1 MSKTG
6 TILSV
11 MKPIADILMNN
22 YTPYFIP
29 DFQRDFIWG
38 EKEVTEL
45 WEDIKADT
53 DVFQKETDEL
63 EGYLLGNIVLIQ
75 DDVNNRKIVVDGQQ
89 RLTTL
94 SLMGLA
100 LQMVIQKKIIDAE
113 GPTPTNAYSMVS
125 DLRKSYSI
133 VNDMGEFKDLKI
145 QHDSGLYFGQYYRK
159 LISGE
164 SDENDISTDADKNI
178 CAVFDKIYES
188 IDEELNNEQLFHFFA
203 YYKMKIMLIETT
215 APTEA
220 KAFQLFEILNDRGRS
235 LEPMDLIKN
244 IFLKAIV
251 TDLKSNTAKENFN
264 ENWRELI
271 NNLHIPKTPIQSS
284 TFLKY
289 FVVACY
295 GDNNKA
301 EDLYQYFKNKNL
313 SGQEVTEFVN
323 KMVQASRI
331 YANIENKNYGYFLD
345 DINMSIL
352 FEILKIK
359 QFNPILILFY
369 NETDD
374 IKREVLDRLT
384 RLGASILFSY
394 NQTNKIEGL
403 VPVLIQKYRED
414 DKIDKKKA
422 IKNLYI
428 ALDEQI
434 ELFAN
439 NVKSLLAE
447 KNHSGISGKVNS
459 KATSILEFIEMY
471 FNKTEMSLLKP
482 VRGKR
487 KNASVEHI
495 LPQHF
500 DFEKKYIKLSDLG
513 FESESELK
521 NYINRIGNLTLI
533 AGNANSSMGNAV
545 FEEKKAYYKMSNFVL
560 TSTIVEPKTTEIK
573 TGPDAKLCEMIN
585 QNEKQYGV
593 KEKYWT
599 KDLIDKRSH
608 DIASLMYNILIK
620 KI

>member
-1 MSKTG
+1 M
-6 TILSV
+6 
-11 MKPIADILMNN
+11 
-22 YTPYFIP
+22 
-29 DFQRDFIWG
+29 
-38 EKEVTEL
+38 
-45 WEDIKADT
+45 
-53 DVFQKETDEL
+53 

-100 LQMVIQKKIIDAE
+100 LQMIIQKKIIDTE
-113 GPTPTNAYSMVS
+113 DQTPANAYSMVS

-145 QHDSGLYFGQYYRK
+145 QHDSGLNFGQYYRK

-164 SDENDISTDADKNI
+164 SDENDILTDADKNI
-178 CAVFDKIYES
+178 CAVFDKMYES

-203 YYKMKIMLIETT
+203 YYKLKIMLIETT

-374 IKREVLDRLT
+374 IKREILDRLT
-384 RLGASILFSY
+384 RLGAAILFSY

-403 VPVLIQKYRED
+403 VPVLIRKYREAN
-414 DKIDKKKA
+414 KIDKKEA

-447 KNHSGISGKVNS
+447 KNHSGRNGKVNS

-471 FNKTEMSLLKP
+471 FNKNEMPILKP
-482 VRGKR
+482 ARGK
-487 KNASVEHI
+487 KASVEHI

-500 DFEKKYIKLSDLG
+500 NFEKNHVKLIDLG

-533 AGNANSSMGNAV
+533 AGNANSSMGNGV

-560 TSTIVEPKTTEIK
+560 TSTLIEPKTTEIK
-573 TGPDAKLCEMIN
+573 TGPEAQLYEMIN

>member
-1 MSKTG
+1 
-6 TILSV
+6 
-11 MKPIADILMNN
+11 
-22 YTPYFIP
+22 
-29 DFQRDFIWG
+29 
-38 EKEVTEL
+38 
-45 WEDIKADT
+45 
-53 DVFQKETDEL
+53 
-63 EGYLLGNIVLIQ
+63 
-75 DDVNNRKIVVDGQQ
+75 
-89 RLTTL
+89 
-94 SLMGLA
+94 
-100 LQMVIQKKIIDAE
+100 
-113 GPTPTNAYSMVS
+113 
-125 DLRKSYSI
+125 
-133 VNDMGEFKDLKI
+133 
-145 QHDSGLYFGQYYRK
+145 
-159 LISGE
+159 
-164 SDENDISTDADKNI
+164 
-178 CAVFDKIYES
+178 
-188 IDEELNNEQLFHFFA
+188 
-203 YYKMKIMLIETT
+203 MLIETT

-251 TDLKSNTAKENFN
+251 NDSKSNTNKENFN
-264 ENWRELI
+264 ENWRKLI
-271 NNLHIPKTPIQSS
+271 ENLRLPRRPIQSS

-295 GDNNKA
+295 GDNKKV

-313 SGQEVTEFVN
+313 SGQEVTNFIN

-331 YANIENKNYGYFLD
+331 YANIENKNYEHFLD
-345 DINMSIL
+345 DTNMPIL

-374 IKREVLDRLT
+374 IKREILDRLT

-403 VPVLIQKYRED
+403 VPVLIQNYQKD
-414 DKIDKKKA
+414 KKIDKAMA
-422 IKNLYI
+422 IKNLYN

-434 ELFAN
+434 EFFAN

-447 KNHSGISGKVNS
+447 KNHSGRNGKVNS

-471 FNKTEMSLLKP
+471 FNKNETPILKP
-482 VRGKR
+482 ARGK
-487 KNASVEHI
+487 KTSVEHI

-500 DFEKKYIKLSDLG
+500 DFTKKHIMLSDLG

-545 FEEKKAYYKMSNFVL
+545 FEEKKTYYKASNFIL

-573 TGPDAKLCEMIN
+573 TGPEAKLYAIIN
-585 QNEKQYGV
+585 KYENQYGV
-593 KEKYWT
+593 KENYWT
-599 KDLIDKRSH
+599 KSLIDKRSH
-608 DIASLMYNILIK
+608 DIANLMYNILIK
-620 KI
+620 KLE

>member
-22 YTPYFIP
+22 STPYFIP
-29 DFQRDFIWG
+29 DFQRNFVWG

-53 DVFQKETDEL
+53 NVFQKETNEL

-75 DDVNNRKIVVDGQQ
+75 DDINNRKIVVDGQQ

-100 LQMVIQKKIIDAE
+100 LQKIIQKKIINA
-113 GPTPTNAYSMVS
+113 GGTAPASAYSMIS
-125 DLRKSYSI
+125 DLSKSYSI
-133 VNDMGEFKDLKI
+133 VNDMGEFKDFKI
-145 QHDSGLYFGQYYRK
+145 KHADELYFGQYYRN
-159 LISGE
+159 LIRNSA
-164 SDENDISTDADKNI
+164 ENDISTDADKNI
-178 CAVFDKIYES
+178 CAVFDKLYES

-203 YYKMKIMLIETT
+203 YYKLKIMLIETT

-244 IFLKAIV
+244 IFLKAI
-251 TDLKSNTAKENFN
+251 DNDSKSNTDKDNFN
-264 ENWRELI
+264 ENWRKLI
-271 NNLHIPKTPIQSS
+271 ENLHLPRRPIQSS

-295 GDNNKA
+295 GENKKV
-301 EDLYQYFKNKNL
+301 EELYQYFKKTKNL
-313 SGQEVTEFVN
+313 SGQEVTDFVN

-331 YANIENKNYGYFLD
+331 YANIENKNYEYFLD
-345 DINMSIL
+345 DTNMPIL

-403 VPVLIQKYRED
+403 VPGLIQNYR
-414 DKIDKKKA
+414 KDKKTDKAMA
-422 IKNLYI
+422 IKNLYA

-434 ELFAN
+434 EVFSN
-439 NVKSLLAE
+439 NVKNVLAE
-447 KNHSGISGKVNS
+447 KNHSGRNGKVNS
-459 KATSILEFIEMY
+459 KAASILKFIEMY
-471 FNKTEMSLLKP
+471 FNKNETPILKP
-482 VRGKR
+482 ARGK
-487 KNASVEHI
+487 KVSVEHI

-500 DFEKKYIKLSDLG
+500 DFAKKHITLNNLG
-513 FESESELK
+513 FESEAELK

-545 FEEKKAYYKMSNFVL
+545 FEEKKTYYKMSNFIL
-560 TSTIVEPKTTEIK
+560 TSTIIEPKITEIK
-573 TGPDAKLCEMIN
+573 TGPEANLYAIIN
-585 QNEKQYGV
+585 QNERQYGV
-593 KEKYWT
+593 KKNYWT

-608 DIASLMYNILIK
+608 DIANLMHNILTK
-620 KI
+620 KLE

>member
-1 MSKTG
+1 
-6 TILSV
+6 
-11 MKPIADILMNN
+11 
-22 YTPYFIP
+22 
-29 DFQRDFIWG
+29 
-38 EKEVTEL
+38 
-45 WEDIKADT
+45 
-53 DVFQKETDEL
+53 
-63 EGYLLGNIVLIQ
+63 
-75 DDVNNRKIVVDGQQ
+75 
-89 RLTTL
+89 
-94 SLMGLA
+94 
-100 LQMVIQKKIIDAE
+100 
-113 GPTPTNAYSMVS
+113 
-125 DLRKSYSI
+125 
-133 VNDMGEFKDLKI
+133 
-145 QHDSGLYFGQYYRK
+145 
-159 LISGE
+159 
-164 SDENDISTDADKNI
+164 
-178 CAVFDKIYES
+178 
-188 IDEELNNEQLFHFFA
+188 
-203 YYKMKIMLIETT
+203 MLIETT

-447 KNHSGISGKVNS
+447 KNHSGRSGKVNS

-482 VRGKR
+482 ARRKR

-545 FEEKKAYYKMSNFVL
+545 FEEKKAYY
-560 TSTIVEPKTTEIK
+560 
-573 TGPDAKLCEMIN
+573 
-585 QNEKQYGV
+585 
-593 KEKYWT
+593 
-599 KDLIDKRSH
+599 
-608 DIASLMYNILIK
+608 NIL
-620 KI
+620 

>member
-22 YTPYFIP
+22 STPYFIP
-29 DFQRDFIWG
+29 DFQRNFVWG

-53 DVFQKETDEL
+53 NVFQKETDEL

-113 GPTPTNAYSMVS
+113 GPTPANAYSMIS
-125 DLRKSYSI
+125 DLQKSYSI

-145 QHDSGLYFGQYYRK
+145 QHDNGLNFGQYYRK
-159 LISGE
+159 LISGK
-164 SDENDISTDADKNI
+164 SNENDILTDADKNI
-178 CAVFDKIYES
+178 CAVFDKLYES

-203 YYKMKIMLIETT
+203 YYKLKIMLIETT

-251 TDLKSNTAKENFN
+251 NDLKSNTAKENFN

-271 NNLHIPKTPIQSS
+271 KNLHLPKRPIQSS

-313 SGQEVTEFVN
+313 SGQEVTDFVH

-331 YANIENKNYGYFLD
+331 YANIENKNYEYFLND
-345 DINMSIL
+345 TNMPIL

-384 RLGASILFSY
+384 RLSASILFSY
-394 NQTNKIEGL
+394 TQTNKIEGL
-403 VPVLIQKYRED
+403 VPELIRKYQE
-414 DKIDKKKA
+414 DKKTDKEIA
-422 IKNLYI
+422 IKNLYA
-428 ALDEQI
+428 ALDKQI

-439 NVKSLLAE
+439 NAKSLLAE
-447 KNHSGISGKVNS
+447 KNHSGRNGKVNS

-471 FNKTEMSLLKP
+471 FNKNETPILKKP
-482 VRGKR
+482 ARGK
-487 KNASVEHI
+487 KVSVEHI

-500 DFEKKYIKLSDLG
+500 DFTKKHIMLSDLG

-545 FEEKKAYYKMSNFVL
+545 FEEKKVYYKTSNFIL
-560 TSTIVEPKTTEIK
+560 TSTIIEPKTTEIK
-573 TGPDAKLCEMIN
+573 TGPEAKLYAIIN
-585 QNEKQYGV
+585 QNERQYGV
-593 KEKYWT
+593 KENYWT
-599 KDLIDKRSH
+599 KSLIDKRSH
-608 DIASLMYNILIK
+608 DIANLIYNILIK
-620 KI
+620 KFE

>member
-29 DFQRDFIWG
+29 DFQRDFVWG

-100 LQMVIQKKIIDAE
+100 LQMVIQKKIIDTE
-113 GPTPTNAYSMVS
+113 GPTPTSAYSMVS

-159 LISGE
+159 LINGE

-359 QFNPILILFY
+359 QFNPIFILFY

-447 KNHSGISGKVNS
+447 KNHSGRSGKVNS

-482 VRGKR
+482 ARGKR
-487 KNASVEHI
+487 KNVSVEHI

-500 DFEKKYIKLSDLG
+500 DFEKKHIKLSDLG

-533 AGNANSSMGNAV
+533 AGDANSSMGNAV
-545 FEEKKAYYKMSNFVL
+545 FEEKKVYYKMSNFVL

-573 TGPDAKLCEMIN
+573 TGPDAKLCKMIN

-608 DIASLMYNILIK
+608 DIASLMYNILMK

>member
-29 DFQRDFIWG
+29 DFQRDFVWG

-100 LQMVIQKKIIDAE
+100 LQMIIQKKIIDTE
-113 GPTPTNAYSMVS
+113 DQTPANAYSMVS

-145 QHDSGLYFGQYYRK
+145 QHDSGLNFGQYYRK

-164 SDENDISTDADKNI
+164 SDENDILTDADKNI
-178 CAVFDKIYES
+178 CAVFDKMYES

-203 YYKMKIMLIETT
+203 YYKLKIMLIETT

-323 KMVQASRI
+323 KMVQALRI

-374 IKREVLDRLT
+374 IKREILDRLT
-384 RLGASILFSY
+384 RLGAAILFSY

-403 VPVLIQKYRED
+403 VPVLIRKYREAN
-414 DKIDKKKA
+414 KIDKKEA

-447 KNHSGISGKVNS
+447 KNHSGRNGKVNS

-471 FNKTEMSLLKP
+471 FNKNEMPILKP
-482 VRGKR
+482 ARGK
-487 KNASVEHI
+487 KASVEHI

-500 DFEKKYIKLSDLG
+500 NFEKNHVKLIDLG

-533 AGNANSSMGNAV
+533 AGNANSSMGNVV

-560 TSTIVEPKTTEIK
+560 TSTLIEPKTTEIK
-573 TGPDAKLCEMIN
+573 TGPEAQLYEMIN
-585 QNEKQYGV
+585 QNEEQYGV
-593 KEKYWT
+593 NEKYWT

>member
-1 MSKTG
+1 M
-6 TILSV
+6 
-11 MKPIADILMNN
+11 
-22 YTPYFIP
+22 
-29 DFQRDFIWG
+29 
-38 EKEVTEL
+38 
-45 WEDIKADT
+45 
-53 DVFQKETDEL
+53 

-100 LQMVIQKKIIDAE
+100 LQMIIQKKIIDTE
-113 GPTPTNAYSMVS
+113 DQTPANAYSMVS

-145 QHDSGLYFGQYYRK
+145 QHDSGLNFGQYYRK

-164 SDENDISTDADKNI
+164 SDENDILTDADKNI
-178 CAVFDKIYES
+178 CAVFDKMYES

-203 YYKMKIMLIETT
+203 YYKLKIMLIETT

-374 IKREVLDRLT
+374 IKREILDRLT
-384 RLGASILFSY
+384 RLGAAILFSY

-403 VPVLIQKYRED
+403 VPVLIRKYREAN
-414 DKIDKKKA
+414 KIDKKEA

-447 KNHSGISGKVNS
+447 KNHSGRNGKVNS

-471 FNKTEMSLLKP
+471 FNKNEMPILKP
-482 VRGKR
+482 ARGK
-487 KNASVEHI
+487 KASVEHI

-500 DFEKKYIKLSDLG
+500 NFEKNHVKLIDLG

-521 NYINRIGNLTLI
+521 NYIYRIGNLTLI
-533 AGNANSSMGNAV
+533 AGNANSSMGNGV

-560 TSTIVEPKTTEIK
+560 TSTLIEPKTTEIK
-573 TGPDAKLCEMIN
+573 TGPEAQLYEMIN

>member
-22 YTPYFIP
+22 STPYFIP
-29 DFQRDFIWG
+29 DFQRNFVWG

-53 DVFQKETDEL
+53 NVFQKETNEL

-75 DDVNNRKIVVDGQQ
+75 DDINNRKIVVDGQQ

-100 LQMVIQKKIIDAE
+100 LQKIIQEKIINAE
-113 GPTPTNAYSMVS
+113 GPTPDSAYSMIS

-133 VNDMGEFKDLKI
+133 VNDMGEFKDFKI
-145 QHDSGLYFGQYYRK
+145 QHDDELYFGQYYRK
-159 LISGE
+159 LIRNSA
-164 SDENDISTDADKNI
+164 ENDISTDADKNI
-178 CAVFDKIYES
+178 CAVFDKLYES
-188 IDEELNNEQLFHFFA
+188 INEDLNNEQLFHFFT
-203 YYKMKIMLIETT
+203 YYKLKIMLIETT

-220 KAFQLFEILNDRGRS
+220 KAFQLFEILNDRGKS

-251 TDLKSNTAKENFN
+251 NDSKSNTDKENFN
-264 ENWRELI
+264 ENWRKLI
-271 NNLHIPKTPIQSS
+271 ENLRLPRRPIQSS

-289 FVVACY
+289 FVSACY
-295 GDNNKA
+295 GENKKV
-301 EDLYQYFKNKNL
+301 EELYQYFKTKNL
-313 SGQEVTEFVN
+313 SGEEVTDFIN

-331 YANIENKNYGYFLD
+331 YAKIENKNYEYFLD
-345 DINMSIL
+345 DTNMPIL

-374 IKREVLDRLT
+374 IKKEVLDRLT

-403 VPVLIQKYRED
+403 VPGLIQNYR
-414 DKIDKKKA
+414 KDKKTDKAMA
-422 IKNLYI
+422 IKNLYA

-434 ELFAN
+434 EFFAN
-439 NVKSLLAE
+439 NVKSVLAE
-447 KNHSGISGKVNS
+447 KNHSGRNGKVNS
-459 KATSILEFIEMY
+459 KAASILKFIEMY
-471 FNKTEMSLLKP
+471 FNKNETPLLKP
-482 VRGKR
+482 AARGK
-487 KNASVEHI
+487 KVSVEHI

-500 DFEKKYIKLSDLG
+500 DFTKEHITLSNLG
-513 FESESELK
+513 FESEAELK

-545 FEEKKAYYKMSNFVL
+545 FEEKKTYYKTSNFIL
-560 TSTIVEPKTTEIK
+560 TSTIIEPKITEIK
-573 TGPDAKLCEMIN
+573 TGPEANLYAIIN
-585 QNEKQYGV
+585 QNEHQYGV
-593 KEKYWT
+593 KEHYWT

-608 DIASLMYNILIK
+608 DIANLMHNILTK
-620 KI
+620 KFK